1 VFGALCNIYF
11 NKKLSVDQRQGMHFL
26 CNEEKEKRISD
37 YVDIGSA
44 KARKRVQDAETANMQ
59 EQEYMGNSE
68 NA

>member
-1 VFGALCNIYF
+1 
-11 NKKLSVDQRQGMHFL
+11 MHFL
-26 CNEEKEKRISD
+26 CTEEKEKRISD
-37 YVDIGSA
+37 YVDIVSA